1 MKNKNKYYTVYLN
14 DKYDSII
21 AFGNSMRCCQML
33 GFQDLR
39 AFFTMLAHVKI
50 GRNKRYVIVTEDN
63 EGNMETIG
71 GDFYEKDV

>member
-33 GFQDLR
+33 GLSNLR
-39 AFFTMLAHVKI
+39 AFFTIFSHVKN
-50 GRNKRYVIVTEDN
+50 GSNKKYVIVTEDN